1 MTRNDYQP
9 FKIEE
14 YITEKNNFEN
24 NLIKEFEKQYF
35 YNIFSENDN
44 DKILIYKNCNKY
56 YLTII

>member
-24 NLIKEFEKQYF
+24 NLIKEVEKQYF